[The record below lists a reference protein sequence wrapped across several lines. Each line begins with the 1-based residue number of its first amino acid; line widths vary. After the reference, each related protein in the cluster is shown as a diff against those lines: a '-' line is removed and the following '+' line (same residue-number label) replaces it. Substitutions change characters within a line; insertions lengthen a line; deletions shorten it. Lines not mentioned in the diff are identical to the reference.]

1 MKIHNHDQILNNLHP
16 ETKTAAQPPAE
27 KEFGSILKE
36 SVENVKKEDT
46 EPRPTTFINSLSG
59 VQMIRSSKFDKQFA
73 LDRIENLIGLLDQY
87 RHKLADPGIT
97 LKNIDPIIREIDQET
112 ENLAPVLDSLP
123 EDEDLKN
130 IVNQTLVT
138 ASLEVSK
145 FYRGDYIGS

>member
-1 MKIHNHDQILNNLHP
+1 M
-16 ETKTAAQPPAE
+16 
-27 KEFGSILKE
+27 
-36 SVENVKKEDT
+36 
-46 EPRPTTFINSLSG
+46 SG
-59 VQMIRSSKFDKQFA
+59 VQMITSSKFDKQFA

-97 LKNIDPIIREIDQET
+97 LKNIDPIIKEIDQET

-145 FYRGDYIGS
+145 FYRGDYIAP

>member
-1 MKIHNHDQILNNLHP
+1 MKIHNNDQILKNLYP

-123 EDEDLKN
+123 KDEDLKN

>member
-1 MKIHNHDQILNNLHP
+1 M
-16 ETKTAAQPPAE
+16 
-27 KEFGSILKE
+27 
-36 SVENVKKEDT
+36 
-46 EPRPTTFINSLSG
+46 SG
-59 VQMIRSSKFDKQFA
+59 VQMITSSKFDKQFA

-145 FYRGDYIGS
+145 FYRGDYIAP

>member
-1 MKIHNHDQILNNLHP
+1 MKIHNNDQIVKNLYP

-36 SVENVKKEDT
+36 SVENVKKENVG
-46 EPRPTTFINSLSG
+46 PRPTTFISPMSG
-59 VQMIRSSKFDKQFA
+59 VQMIPSSKFDQQFT